1 MTKRFF
7 ALILSLLMLLFV
19 LASCKANEKDKAD
32 SNNVLNESIEVD
44 LSKYSIIYSKENSSV
59 TKKQASELQSI
70 IKETASVEL
79 ELKNDNEGEEDKE
92 ILVGMTV
99 REQSADIY
107 KKINGRGYAIV
118 ADNIGI
124 RSVAFRPIPERELWF
139 ERAWNKYNERTS
151 RRKV

>member
-92 ILVGMTV
+92 ILVG
-99 REQSADIY
+99 I
-107 KKINGRGYAIV
+107 INNLHVLSIKTYI
-118 ADNIGI
+118 
-124 RSVAFRPIPERELWF
+124 
-139 ERAWNKYNERTS
+139 T
-151 RRKV
+151 